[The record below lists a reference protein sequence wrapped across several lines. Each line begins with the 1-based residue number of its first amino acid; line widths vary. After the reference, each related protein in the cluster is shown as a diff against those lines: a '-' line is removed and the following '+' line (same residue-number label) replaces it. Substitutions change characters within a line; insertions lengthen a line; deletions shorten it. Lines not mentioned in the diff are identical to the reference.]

1 MQLKSSL
8 LTFLRVLAK
17 SGGRSAILSFAV
29 LLSAC
34 TSLPEGI
41 KPMRDFELQRYLGK
55 WYEIARHDHSFER
68 GLEQVTAQYSL
79 LDDGGVKV
87 INRGYN
93 SEEQEWDEAIGKA
106 YFVGEQNIGHLKVS
120 FFGPFYASYV
130 IFSLDNDNYGYAM
143 ITGPNR
149 DYFWILAR
157 QPELEDDVL
166 QSLLTKARDAGFDTE
181 KLIFVNQ

>member
-8 LTFLRVLAK
+8 LTFFRGLPK
-17 SGGRSAILSFAV
+17 SGYRLAILLFVV
-29 LLSAC
+29 LLNAC

-41 KPMRDFELQRYLGK
+41 KPVKDFELQRYLGK

-68 GLEQVTAQYSL
+68 GLEQVTAQYSMR
-79 LDDGGVKV
+79 DDGGVKV
-87 INRGYN
+87 INRGFN
-93 SEEQEWDEAIGKA
+93 PEEQEWDEAIGKA
-106 YFVGEQNIGHLKVS
+106 YFVGEQNTGHLKVS

-130 IFSLDNDNYGYAM
+130 IFSLDIDDYGYAM

-166 QSLLTKARDAGFDTE
+166 QRLLTKARDAGFDTE